1 MEAIKKRQIVYKVKE
16 KEQSLKAKKELLSIE
31 KELNFRKNIILSQM
45 RG

>member
-1 MEAIKKRQIVYKVKE
+1 MEAVKKRQIAHKVKE